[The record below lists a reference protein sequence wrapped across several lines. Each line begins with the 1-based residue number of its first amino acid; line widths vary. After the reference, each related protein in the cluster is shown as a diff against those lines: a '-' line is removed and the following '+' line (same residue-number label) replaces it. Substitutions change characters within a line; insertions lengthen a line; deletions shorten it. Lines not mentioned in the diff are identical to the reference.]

1 MFQAIAWES
10 GDTDE
15 GFMITIYG
23 RTQDGKTVSVST
35 LFPPYFFIKLPPLE
49 TPESLAVQLGT
60 QCKAIRAKSVW
71 GFTNNELQTFVK
83 CEFQTLSKMRE
94 CVWACR
100 RKKFKVF
107 ESAIDPLLR
116 FMHRSG
122 IQSVGWFEIRG
133 DHERDFSTT
142 CAQKYFVKDW
152 QSLKPIDRD
161 DIAPFKIMSI
171 DIECYSKDRTF
182 PDAEKRDDTLF
193 QIAMTTKTYGG
204 GTEQKCLTLGT
215 SSIGDTFASERELL
229 DAFTEY
235 LHTVDPDVITGW
247 NIFGFDL
254 EYIYKRMVLAKCD
267 PATFCLGRRRDQVAE
282 IKIKNL
288 ASSALGSNVLKML
301 PMTGRY
307 VFDLFQVVKAEHK
320 LESYS
325 LNNVSKEFLG
335 DAKVDMP
342 IHEMFKRF
350 ETSSD
355 LTEVAEYCL
364 KDTELPIRLMEKLCT
379 FENLVEMAK
388 ATWVPLSFLSERGQ
402 QIKVMSQIARKAREL
417 NFMIPTLFEKIEQPK
432 YEGATVLE
440 AQTGAYYKPI
450 TALDFA
456 SLYPSIMMAHN
467 LCYSTLVMNPKY
479 LGLPGVEYETH
490 GEFTFAQNVT
500 SLLPA
505 VLSDLKQFRKK
516 AKEDMK
522 KFPHMY
528 NIYNGK
534 QLAYKISMNSVYGFT
549 GAANGMLPCVAIAS
563 TTTRRGRQMIQESK
577 EYVEENFPGA
587 KVRYGDSVM
596 PGTPVLT
603 EDRGPV
609 TIESLGTNWVEYP
622 GFMKDGTDKEQC
634 ELNGVRVWT
643 SSGWSDVKRVIRH
656 KCQKKIYRVLTH
668 TGLVDVTEDHSL
680 LGPNKELLKPKD
692 VTIGTELLHGF
703 PIDVQQVSVCSIEQA
718 YIYGMFVGDGSCGLY
733 TKKHTWAINNS
744 DYELLMRCK
753 ELLENITQKSFK
765 ILNTLES
772 SGVYKLVP
780 NHGNIRDLQKQYRE
794 VCYDGLAKKVPM
806 CVLGNQDTRSAFIR
820 GLWDSDGCR
829 KDNMK
834 TGCHRIDTKNQITA
848 QWYFL
853 LLRLSGFAVSLNT
866 RNDKPNIFRLTWTYG
881 SFRKLPHSIKKIQV
895 LHENYDG
902 YVYDLETSDGTFQA
916 GVGQMIVKN
925 TDSIMVEFDVGDRT
939 GKDAIEYSWL
949 LGERA
954 SKQVTQLFKKP
965 NDLELEKV
973 YCPYFLY
980 SKKRYAAKKWTHNGT
995 ECVFDEIDIKGLQVV
1010 RRDNCPFTRE
1020 TCERLIDMILES
1032 SDPKPPLD
1040 YIEERKKQLLSGQI
1054 SMNKL
1059 ILSKRLGDSYKN
1071 QNLAHVVVRNKMRER
1086 APGSEPQ
1093 SGDRVQFVIVEHPN
1107 KRAKMYEKS
1116 EDPKWVAEHPEIR
1129 LDYQYYLKHNFETPV
1144 SDLLEPLLS

>member
-1 MFQAIAWES
+1 MEREMGPMETVKKNMRFFCIMFQAIAWES

-15 GFMITIYG
+15 GFTITIYG

-60 QCKAIRAKSVW
+60 QCKAIKAKSVW

-83 CEFQTLSKMRE
+83 CEFQTLAKMRE
-94 CVWACR
+94 CVWTCR
-100 RKKFKVF
+100 RKKLKVF

-122 IQSVGWFEIRG
+122 IQSVGWFEIQG
-133 DHERDFSTT
+133 DHERDFSTM
-142 CAQKYFVKDW
+142 CSQKYFVKDW
-152 QSLKPIDRD
+152 HSLKPIDRD

-193 QIAMTTKTYGG
+193 QIAMTTKTYGA

-335 DAKVDMP
+335 DSKVDMP

-364 KDTELPIRLMEKLCT
+364 KDTELPIRIMEKLCT

-490 GEFTFAQNVT
+490 GEFTFAQNVC

-505 VLSDLKQFRKK
+505 VLSDLKKFRKK

-587 KVRYGDSVM
+587 KVRYGD
-596 PGTPVLT
+596 
-603 EDRGPV
+603 
-609 TIESLGTNWVEYP
+609 
-622 GFMKDGTDKEQC
+622 
-634 ELNGVRVWT
+634 
-643 SSGWSDVKRVIRH
+643 
-656 KCQKKIYRVLTH
+656 
-668 TGLVDVTEDHSL
+668 
-680 LGPNKELLKPKD
+680 
-692 VTIGTELLHGF
+692 
-703 PIDVQQVSVCSIEQA
+703 
-718 YIYGMFVGDGSCGLY
+718 
-733 TKKHTWAINNS
+733 
-744 DYELLMRCK
+744 
-753 ELLENITQKSFK
+753 
-765 ILNTLES
+765 
-772 SGVYKLVP
+772 
-780 NHGNIRDLQKQYRE
+780 
-794 VCYDGLAKKVPM
+794 
-806 CVLGNQDTRSAFIR
+806 
-820 GLWDSDGCR
+820 
-829 KDNMK
+829 
-834 TGCHRIDTKNQITA
+834 
-848 QWYFL
+848 
-853 LLRLSGFAVSLNT
+853 
-866 RNDKPNIFRLTWTYG
+866 
-881 SFRKLPHSIKKIQV
+881 
-895 LHENYDG
+895 
-902 YVYDLETSDGTFQA
+902 
-916 GVGQMIVKN
+916 

-1040 YIEERKKQLLSGQI
+1040 YIEERKKQLLGGQI

-1116 EDPKWVAEHPEIR
+1116 EDPNWVTEHPEIR